1 METKRITKINYSV
14 ISGDTFNCFD
24 YDIAFEQNSIFET
37 VKNIVTQ
44 PSQIESDTLVENFVM
59 EQTDQ
64 AQYEYIEIESINPN
78 QCFEYDNIEQENQ
91 IQNDNVVVEHINP
104 ISLEEEAETE
114 TEDPQILLPKRKRL
128 KKPEKWKRNIKK
140 LAKNRGEEYIRASGL
155 IVKAKSLKPPCE
167 NCRYKCSSI
176 LNLEIR
182 NKIKAKFWEMGDK
195 RNIGFFQPKKDQCSI
210 CEAWK
215 NCSDIEKEINQTN
228 YDAHM
233 EAKIKCREEKE
244 KDVAKAREGMVQ
256 VCCYELQAVLQTPCG
271 EVNMFYYKR
280 KLGIYNFTVYE
291 TSSRNGYCYV
301 WSEDKAKRGANE
313 IASCLWKYLNNSI
326 NHSMNLPI
334 IFYSDNCVGQNKNK
348 FIISLYMYATM
359 RLEIPSVTHKFL
371 VCGHSQNKGDA
382 MHACIEKQ
390 KKRVLKSGP
399 VYIPDQW
406 IPVISLARKGVLNIV
421 NQMITTDML
430 DFKKLSTQIGTNFN
444 INTDKEKVL
453 WGNIKIIEVRKDSP
467 FKFFYKNNMSE
478 EKYKTIDVT
487 QKLSRGRKSK
497 PKINEELILNEAYSR
512 PPGITDVK
520 KKDLMQLCDANVIPN
535 CHKQFYEN
543 INVCQRTDS
552 DDE

>member
-1 METKRITKINYSV
+1 
-14 ISGDTFNCFD
+14 
-24 YDIAFEQNSIFET
+24 
-37 VKNIVTQ
+37 
-44 PSQIESDTLVENFVM
+44 M

-64 AQYEYIEIESINPN
+64 AQYEYIEIGSINPN

-104 ISLEEEAETE
+104 ISLEEKAETE
-114 TEDPQILLPKRKRL
+114 TEDPHILLPKRKQEEEVGKIRVC
-128 KKPEKWKRNIKK
+128 KKIFESTLVISDKIIRNCFNKLNTAGILEPLNHGKHDNHKRISEEMKK
-140 LAKNRGEEYIRASGL
+140 GVLDHIDSFPRISSHYLRAQTSREYIDG
-155 IVKAKSLKPPCE
+155 SLTIAEMYRLFVISQEK
-167 NCRYKCSSI
+167 
-176 LNLEIR
+176 
-182 NKIKAKFWEMGDK
+182 NKKECVLKHTYSDLFNK
-195 RNIGFFQPKKDQCSI
+195 QRNIGFFQPKKDQCSI

-228 YDAHM
+228 HDAHM

-280 KLGIYNFTVYE
+280 KLGVYNFTVYE

-359 RLEIPSVTHKFL
+359 RLEIPSITHKFL

-453 WGNIKIIEVRKDSP
+453 WGNIKIIEVHKDSP

-478 EKYKTIDVT
+478 EKFKTIDVT

-497 PKINEELILNEAYSR
+497 PKINEDLILNEAYSR
-512 PPGITDVK
+512 PPDITDVK